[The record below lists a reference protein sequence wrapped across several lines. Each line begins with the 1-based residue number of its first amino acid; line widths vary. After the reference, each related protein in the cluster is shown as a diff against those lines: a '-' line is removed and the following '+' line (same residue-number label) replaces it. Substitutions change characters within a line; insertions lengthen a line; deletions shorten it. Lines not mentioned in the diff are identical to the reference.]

1 MTQIGLIAFIILA
14 FVFVFIAGWHVG
26 YENAWNR
33 WEDYEE
39 KRNEDI
45 KDKER
50 FDRLTEHIRHLNR
63 RNKTI
68 DFRIGE

>member
-1 MTQIGLIAFIILA
+1 MTQIGLSCFIILA
-14 FVFVFIAGWHVG
+14 FVFVFIAGWQGG

-39 KRNEDI
+39 KRNEEI
-45 KDKER
+45 EEKER
-50 FDRLTEHIRHLNR
+50 FDRLTEHIRRLNR
-63 RNKTI
+63 RNKPI